1 MRLLIPLHTPVTS
14 FLLRQSFLSL
24 PDTSSRLIGLDFGFL
39 VSSAKRQKKP
49 NKSIEETSGCVRPE
63 RVKKWPNSLI
73 AT

>member
-24 PDTSSRLIGLDFGFL
+24 PDTSSRLIKILHP
-39 VSSAKRQKKP
+39 KRQKKP
-49 NKSIEETSGCVRPE
+49 NKSTEETSGCVRPE
-63 RVKKWPNSLI
+63 RVKEWPNSLI